1 MTDPDPPSDG
11 TASLSVVE
19 RSFKILEHL
28 AEVDST
34 GVTELARKMDIPKTT
49 AHSYLKTFEKMGYA
63 INEDGKYRLSLQILL
78 HAGRLRHSFALY
90 KTGRPQIDRLARE
103 TGEAVNLGVPEAGQR
118 VIIYGSEGEDAVWD
132 DVPLGSRTPLNLTA
146 IGKAILSGWSASRLE
161 AFLTEHPL
169 GSTTEH
175 SLDTETAL
183 IDDIEATRNRGYSIE
198 SEEHILGVRA
208 FGMPITTSDGTVIGA
223 ISITGPNSRLRQEE
237 TETELMNQLR
247 QTANIITLRYQQY

>member
-1 MTDPDPPSDG
+1 MTDHDPPSGG
-11 TASLSVVE
+11 TTSLSVVE
-19 RSFKILEHL
+19 RSFKILEQL
-28 AEVDST
+28 AATGSS
-34 GVTELARKMDIPKTT
+34 GVTELAEKMDIPKTT
-49 AHSYLKTFEKMGYA
+49 AHSYLKTFEKLGYA
-63 INEDGKYRLSLQILL
+63 INEDGEYRLSFRILL
-78 HAGRLRHSFALY
+78 HAGRLRHSSALY
-90 KTGRPQIDRLARE
+90 KLGRPQVDRLARE

-118 VIIYGSEGEDAVWD
+118 VIIYGAEGENAVWD

-169 GSTTEH
+169 SSTTEH

-183 IDDIEATRNRGYSIE
+183 LDDIEATRDRGYSIE

-208 FGMPITTSDGTVIGA
+208 FGMPITTSDGSVIGA
-223 ISITGPNSRLRQEE
+223 ISLTGPNSRLRQEE
-237 TETELMNQLR
+237 TETELVNELR

>member
-19 RSFKILEHL
+19 RAFNILEQL
-28 AEVDST
+28 AATEST
-34 GVTELARKMDIPKTT
+34 GVTELAEKMDIPKTT

-63 INEDGKYRLSLQILL
+63 INDGGQYRLSLRILL

-90 KTGRPQIDRLARE
+90 KVGRPQVDRLARE

-118 VIIYGSEGEDAVWD
+118 VIIYGAEGENAVWD

-146 IGKAILSGWSASRLE
+146 IGKAILSGWSESRLE
-161 AFLTEHPL
+161 AFLTEYTL

-175 SLDTETAL
+175 SLDTEAAL
-183 IDDIEATRNRGYSIE
+183 LDDIGATRDRGYSIE

-208 FGMPITTSDGTVIGA
+208 FGIPITTSDGAVIGA
-223 ISITGPNSRLRQEE
+223 ISLTGPNSRLRQEE
-237 TETELMNQLR
+237 TETELVNKLQ

>member
-1 MTDPDPPSDG
+1 MTDPETPSDG

-19 RSFKILEHL
+19 RSFKILERL
-28 AEVDST
+28 AETGST
-34 GVTELARKMDIPKTT
+34 GVTELAKELDIPKTT
-49 AHSYLKTFEKMGYA
+49 AHSYLKTFEKMEYA
-63 INEDGKYRLSLQILL
+63 INEDGEYRLSLRILL
-78 HAGRLRHSFALY
+78 HAGRLRHASALY
-90 KTGRPQIDRLARE
+90 KVGRPQVDRLARE

-118 VIIYGSEGEDAVWD
+118 VIIYGAEGENAVWD

-169 GSTTEH
+169 SSTTEH

-183 IDDIEATRNRGYSIE
+183 LDDIEATRDRGYSIE

-208 FGMPITTSDGTVIGA
+208 FGMPITTSDGSVIGA
-223 ISITGPNSRLRQEE
+223 ISLTGPNSRLRQEE
-237 TETELMNQLR
+237 TETELVNELR

>member
-19 RSFKILEHL
+19 RAFNILEQL
-28 AEVDST
+28 AATEST
-34 GVTELARKMDIPKTT
+34 GVTELAEKMDIPKTT

-63 INEDGKYRLSLQILL
+63 INDGGQYRLSLRILL

-90 KTGRPQIDRLARE
+90 KVGRPQVDRLARE

-118 VIIYGSEGEDAVWD
+118 VIIYGAEGENAVWD

-146 IGKAILSGWSASRLE
+146 IGKAILSGWSEPRLE
-161 AFLTEHPL
+161 AFLTEYTL

-175 SLDTETAL
+175 SLDTEAAL
-183 IDDIEATRNRGYSIE
+183 LDDIGATRDRGYSIE

-208 FGMPITTSDGTVIGA
+208 FGIPITTSDGAVIGA
-223 ISITGPNSRLRQEE
+223 ISLTGPNSRLRQEE
-237 TETELMNQLR
+237 TETELVNKLQ